1 VYSVKRHRSS
11 GVCAAAL
18 RIIGAALLTVLTSC
32 EPAISGTARAC
43 YAIDEAA
50 YRAAIASG
58 AAVGTGTINDA
69 GISTLSTSGTM
80 YCKRFRGRGSK
91 PCIRPVDFVIKYT
104 VADESIR
111 YVRVPAGVPH
121 RFNAHARP
129 TPCEVII
136 ADGTAS

>member
-1 VYSVKRHRSS
+1 MYCVKRHRWTQ
-11 GVCAAAL
+11 VCAPAL
-18 RIIGAALLTVLTSC
+18 RIVGAALLTALTSC

-58 AAVGTGTINDA
+58 AAAGTGTINDA
-69 GISTLSTSGTM
+69 GISTLSTSGTKH
-80 YCKRFRGRGSK
+80 CTRFRGRGSK

-104 VADESIR
+104 VADESVH

-136 ADGTAS
+136 KDAAAS